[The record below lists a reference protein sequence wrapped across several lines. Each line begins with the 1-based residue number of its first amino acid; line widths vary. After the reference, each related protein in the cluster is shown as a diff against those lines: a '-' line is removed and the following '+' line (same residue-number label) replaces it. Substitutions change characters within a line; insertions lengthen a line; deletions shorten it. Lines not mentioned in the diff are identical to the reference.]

1 MILSLFSGISKW
13 HAAQETN
20 YYTASQTSIHVIN
33 VKVKAIF
40 IFIFIYIAF
49 SHTRTT
55 MILLILSVIYQC
67 PNQRGTTECGY
78 YVCKYMLDIVYQDQI
93 KPGRKFHQVRF

>member
-13 HAAQETN
+13 HAAQETD

-55 MILLILSVIYQC
+55 MILLILSCDLSVSNPAGLYRVRILCLQIHA
-67 PNQRGTTECGY
+67 GY
-78 YVCKYMLDIVYQDQI
+78 CIS
-93 KPGRKFHQVRF
+93 RSN